1 MQPSGCPQSAAAEAV
16 AANAERLTMCS
27 KLFGKD
33 TAAVFGDVGEVGGA
47 LVGGYFGGPI
57 GAAAGAEA
65 GGTLGKTVAGVPL
78 GQAAESSL
86 TGAAV
91 AGVGAEVLG
100 PDVLNVAPTGG
111 VAAEY
116 TSDFGSAAAPSAVSA
131 VGTDPSIGSV
141 DPTGGFNGPADPNSV
156 MTTQSAATSPDTGL
170 VGSTGPSDTGWT
182 ATGGGPQAPQPI
194 GAWPNA
200 TGPSTGNTT
209 AGGWTDAT
217 PSGGGSMLSN
227 IANTLGISK
236 SSIIPA
242 GVAGIGLAKDLL
254 SPTNSLQGQS
264 QLSAEAAQTASQSQ
278 TMQNY
283 LTTGT
288 LPPGVQTTINN
299 ATSGA
304 QAAIR
309 AKYASMGL
317 SGSSM
322 ETQEL
327 NQLNLNAAS
336 AGAQVALNLYTQGL
350 SDAQISAG
358 IYKTLL
364 STDQEQQQLTSN
376 AISNMAAAL
385 SGGTQIRTQ
394 QPQQQP
400 VAT

>member
-1 MQPSGCPQSAAAEAV
+1 
-16 AANAERLTMCS
+16 
-27 KLFGKD
+27 
-33 TAAVFGDVGEVGGA
+33 
-47 LVGGYFGGPI
+47 
-57 GAAAGAEA
+57 
-65 GGTLGKTVAGVPL
+65 
-78 GQAAESSL
+78 
-86 TGAAV
+86 
-91 AGVGAEVLG
+91 
-100 PDVLNVAPTGG
+100 
-111 VAAEY
+111 
-116 TSDFGSAAAPSAVSA
+116 
-131 VGTDPSIGSV
+131 
-141 DPTGGFNGPADPNSV
+141 
-156 MTTQSAATSPDTGL
+156 
-170 VGSTGPSDTGWT
+170 
-182 ATGGGPQAPQPI
+182 
-194 GAWPNA
+194 
-200 TGPSTGNTT
+200 
-209 AGGWTDAT
+209 
-217 PSGGGSMLSN
+217 MLSN